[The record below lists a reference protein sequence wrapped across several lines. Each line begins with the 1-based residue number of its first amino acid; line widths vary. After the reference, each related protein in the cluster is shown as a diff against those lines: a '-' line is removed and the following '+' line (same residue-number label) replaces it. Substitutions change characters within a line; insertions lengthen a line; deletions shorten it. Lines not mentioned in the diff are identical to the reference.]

1 MNRVGAT
8 AVGVRE
14 ALVPARREPDTRWR
28 TRDHP
33 GTDRGRGVLAL
44 ALGEVGS
51 RPGDV
56 TIDIPA
62 GIPLVVADPVLL
74 QRVVVNLATNA
85 IRFACDGVPPASGC
99 GISRTRMLGGS
110 MMRNVRMAG
119 RAQGM

>member
-1 MNRVGAT
+1 MIILEPT
-8 AVGVRE
+8 AVDE
-14 ALVPARREPDTRWR
+14 
-28 TRDHP
+28 
-33 GTDRGRGVLAL
+33 VLAL
-44 ALGEVGS
+44 ALGEVGC

-56 TIDIPA
+56 MIDIPA

-110 MMRNVRMAG
+110 MMGNVRMAG
-119 RAQGM
+119 RVQGT

>member
-1 MNRVGAT
+1 MIILEPT
-8 AVGVRE
+8 AVDE
-14 ALVPARREPDTRWR
+14 
-28 TRDHP
+28 
-33 GTDRGRGVLAL
+33 VLAL

-110 MMRNVRMAG
+110 MMGNVRMAG
-119 RAQGM
+119 RAQGSQGIRALRASE